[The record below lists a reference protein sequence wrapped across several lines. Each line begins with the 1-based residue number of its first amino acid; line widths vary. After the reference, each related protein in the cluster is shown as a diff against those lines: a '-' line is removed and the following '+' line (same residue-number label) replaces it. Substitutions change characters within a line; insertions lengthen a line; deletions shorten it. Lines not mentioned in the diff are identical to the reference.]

1 MQSFCNIKHFQVIE
15 RMLIDVTMHGV
26 HIFGKRLQATLSDV
40 THSADEFSAIRQSMD
55 LVNRWGKGG
64 VGHRF
69 LSYRTST

>member
-1 MQSFCNIKHFQVIE
+1 
-15 RMLIDVTMHGV
+15 MLIDVTMHGV

-40 THSADEFSAIRQSMD
+40 THTADEFSAIRD
-55 LVNRWGKGG
+55 LVNRRGKGG